1 MQRIMLNKISDYLI
15 ESELNSD
22 DKTCQSYIC
31 KICKRM
37 KGIGR
42 KIEKCLMISPKNVEY

>member
-1 MQRIMLNKISDYLI
+1 MLNKIYDYLI
-15 ESELNSD
+15 ESELNS

-37 KGIGR
+37 KGSER
-42 KIEKCLMISPKNVEY
+42 KIEKCLMISPKNIEY